1 MVSREYVYAYFS
13 AEGMAMP
20 AKWVN
25 SFEANINTLAGGG
38 VAGKPDNIR

>member
-13 AEGMAMP
+13 AEGMSMR
-20 AKWVN
+20 AKWVS
-25 SFEANINTLAGGG
+25 SFEANISTLAGGG